1 MKKIF
6 LALFAAATLL
16 GAGCAKID
24 VAEGQL
30 NVPEGEM
37 AVKLGFTSP
46 TGPGIRSYVSGEEKS
61 ISSIAML
68 CFDGEGKFIT
78 ERDATVNA
86 TSATQGTLTGT
97 VPANTCRIHFVANY
111 TGLDL
116 TSFGMGTLERTMMKS
131 EALSSGINDEVRFW
145 GYRTE
150 ASASAM
156 KTWLSGGNTVMLL
169 RDRAKVVLVKNLNST
184 ADAIS
189 ELKWTIGN
197 GVNRGFVAPTTA
209 SGNNPYTNDYTTSTR
224 LTEYTT
230 AGRYATMEDTD
241 ATIWAGE
248 NEPQFLFENANT
260 TSNPAKI
267 IIKATYTDNT
277 VKYHTVLL
285 QSNENV
291 PYPVVRNQTFT
302 LTVKNLPKSV
312 GSDNLADALSTTN
325 YSNNPYAQV
334 AREVDEVNNE
344 GYTLKVESVT
354 KMFHEDG
361 NGVINFTYTAHGDG
375 DISSLTPANFDVS
388 WEAKSDDDE
397 TNDVVAEVTG
407 GDLATPTVTFDAET
421 GAGTITFPLA
431 TLSGELKHNTL
442 QIVALNSGLSRYVD
456 VYSITQFHYAVEPK
470 LVDNHSTRTSGGEV
484 REVYKLTFTLPDDLP
499 PSQYP
504 LHVKMYTSTLSPFS
518 DNAANAASGSFNV
531 VVDDTKDI
539 AATEP
544 AQSSVWNYRFKS
556 WGQYYEYIIEQKP
569 SESNTYT
576 IYLNDIIANFSRPIN
591 TVGLYFHIDG
601 FGDPIPLQA
610 QVVVK
615 ETQTFQGA
623 NFSFSGNT
631 GTATLGQATVTLG
644 NSDQYFSSTLRIGR
658 DQGDG
663 TVTVAVSEGQVI
675 TGIEVTYYHRDQ
687 IWLVILFPAKDFVGG
702 NVTANPGSYAK
713 DGLTG
718 TWSGDPAE
726 SVTLTM
732 ARDSEN
738 ESPRI
743 TAITQIQSGPQG
755 PLWISGF

>member
-1 MKKIF
+1 
-6 LALFAAATLL
+6 
-16 GAGCAKID
+16 
-24 VAEGQL
+24 
-30 NVPEGEM
+30 
-37 AVKLGFTSP
+37 
-46 TGPGIRSYVSGEEKS
+46 
-61 ISSIAML
+61 
-68 CFDGEGKFIT
+68 
-78 ERDATVNA
+78 
-86 TSATQGTLTGT
+86 
-97 VPANTCRIHFVANY
+97 
-111 TGLDL
+111 
-116 TSFGMGTLERTMMKS
+116 
-131 EALSSGINDEVRFW
+131 
-145 GYRTE
+145 
-150 ASASAM
+150 
-156 KTWLSGGNTVMLL
+156 
-169 RDRAKVVLVKNLNST
+169 
-184 ADAIS
+184 
-189 ELKWTIGN
+189 
-197 GVNRGFVAPTTA
+197 
-209 SGNNPYTNDYTTSTR
+209 
-224 LTEYTT
+224 
-230 AGRYATMEDTD
+230 
-241 ATIWAGE
+241 
-248 NEPQFLFENANT
+248 
-260 TSNPAKI
+260 
-267 IIKATYTDNT
+267 
-277 VKYHTVLL
+277 
-285 QSNENV
+285 
-291 PYPVVRNQTFT
+291 
-302 LTVKNLPKSV
+302 
-312 GSDNLADALSTTN
+312 
-325 YSNNPYAQV
+325 
-334 AREVDEVNNE
+334 
-344 GYTLKVESVT
+344 
-354 KMFHEDG
+354 MFHEDG

-743 TAITQIQSGPQG
+743 TAIKVTYQTKEN
-755 PLWISGF
+755 